1 MENVDIAVVSSNE
14 PSVVA
19 ALLSAPPSRIIDL
32 NGNLGAEVE
41 ALPGYEG
48 IGW

>member
-1 MENVDIAVVSSNE
+1 MVSSTE

-19 ALLSAPPSRIIDL
+19 ALLSSPPPHIIDL
-32 NGNLGAEVE
+32 NGRLGAEVE